1 MEVAIT
7 KLSKNG
13 QVVIPAEIRK
23 DAGIKP
29 FTKFLVFNEGG
40 NILLKIIRKETL
52 ARDIHLLEKIELS
65 EEQIKKGNFTSVDS
79 SIIDEEIDDLLMS
92 WKNGNSLLRWV

>member
-13 QVVIPAEIRK
+13 QIVIPAEVRK

-29 FTKFLVFNEGG
+29 STKFLVFNEGG
-40 NILLKIIRKETL
+40 NILLKMIQKEVL
-52 ARDIHLLEKIELS
+52 AKDMHLLEMIERS
-65 EEQIKKGNFTSVDS
+65 EEQIKAGIITKADTSMS
-79 SIIDEEIDDLLMS
+79 DEEIDDLLMA
-92 WKNGNSLLRWV
+92 

>member
-1 MEVAIT
+1 MEVALT
-7 KLSKNG
+7 KISENG

-40 NILLKIIRKETL
+40 NILLKMIRKETL
-52 ARDIHLLEKIELS
+52 ARDVHLLEMIERS
-65 EEQIKKGNFTSVDS
+65 EEQVRKGKFTKADNSMS
-79 SIIDEEIDDLLMS
+79 DEEIDDLLMH
-92 WKNGNSLLRWV
+92 

>member
-7 KLSKNG
+7 KISKNG

-29 FTKFLVFNEGG
+29 STKFMVFNEGG
-40 NILLKIIRKETL
+40 NIMLK
-52 ARDIHLLEKIELS
+52 
-65 EEQIKKGNFTSVDS
+65 QIKKEALRDDMLLIEKIGRSEDQIREGKFIKADNFMS
-79 SIIDEEIDDLLMS
+79 DEEIDDLLM
-92 WKNGNSLLRWV
+92 V

>member
-7 KLSKNG
+7 KLSENG

-29 FTKFLVFNEGG
+29 STKFLVFNEGG

-52 ARDIHLLEKIELS
+52 VKDMHLLEMIERS
-65 EEQIKKGNFTSVDS
+65 EEKIKAGRFTKADTSMS
-79 SIIDEEIDDLLMS
+79 DEEIDDLLMS
-92 WKNGNSLLRWV
+92 